1 MTNKRAI
8 HREVMGAGNSTM
20 AARHIGTYG
29 GVPNTI
35 AVSGLRD
42 PLLSVGAVLDAH
54 CDATIVFTAKA
65 AYCVSRKLLEQLIAS
80 AQPVAHRAT
89 NGLYQTSPQKLSDQL
104 TALKLSGRRQRPR
117 ARPLPLTFSDS
128 APQARGTAVVQPV
141 PKPVE
146 PSRILFSKIGS
157 ANPIEISPD
166 TLALPS
172 PWRPPHPNFPARPP
186 RVGDGWSSAGSSV
199 DVGVGDTAGVAT
211 AAPSGGGGD
220 MTPDIS
226 AITKGKMPLFA
237 DLCCGCG
244 GWLVAGELV
253 KWKCVLSTDMC
264 KSIEKWHKKN
274 LDHKYMC
281 GDLTK
286 PEFQKQ
292 IINFLKPLN
301 ITALMSSPP
310 CEPYA
315 LCGRHRPQ
323 DPRCKVAEA
332 CVVISGRGGRVTH
345 SRIDGDVAV
354 SRRRSVGR

>member
-1 MTNKRAI
+1 
-8 HREVMGAGNSTM
+8 
-20 AARHIGTYG
+20 
-29 GVPNTI
+29 
-35 AVSGLRD
+35 
-42 PLLSVGAVLDAH
+42 
-54 CDATIVFTAKA
+54 
-65 AYCVSRKLLEQLIAS
+65 
-80 AQPVAHRAT
+80 
-89 NGLYQTSPQKLSDQL
+89 
-104 TALKLSGRRQRPR
+104 
-117 ARPLPLTFSDS
+117 
-128 APQARGTAVVQPV
+128 
-141 PKPVE
+141 
-146 PSRILFSKIGS
+146 
-157 ANPIEISPD
+157 
-166 TLALPS
+166 
-172 PWRPPHPNFPARPP
+172 
-186 RVGDGWSSAGSSV
+186 
-199 DVGVGDTAGVAT
+199 
-211 AAPSGGGGD
+211 

-226 AITKGKMPLFA
+226 ATTKGKMPLFA

-332 CVVISGRGGRVTH
+332 CVDIACQLMPPLFLLENVLAMSTSKINPTLRAYCIPKLEKHGYKISLIRSDACKSGLP
-345 SRIDGDVAV
+345 A
-354 SRRRSVGR
+354 RRRRLFVVATTYPRDQSLQRHMKTVNARPDTCLSEFFPELSGKLVRVWPCHNSPAVINPDTQPCPPCRKSSFTDVDITKYIKREGDAGDIALSVPLSWQQRVKLTGMPERWHMPPPDYVCEFDECCARRRWKLPALHVACGNVLSPQQAVEILRHVNLPIGKRDLGDLPRFEY